1 MTSSATAHRG
11 DGHRALLESG
21 RALPPLVGGR
31 TARKLQVPRGRS
43 RPSAKGRAATRD
55 RSGILVVDPDAS
67 VRAFLADALADSA
80 DVIEASGLAE
90 ALLLFSVSR
99 ARRFGRLFDAVLVDC
114 GEPDRRTGELRGVE
128 LIRSICAIDGALP
141 VIATSA
147 AIDSDQVADRALRS
161 GARDFLKKPF
171 GVDELMAAIVRAW
184 DPENGG
190 L

>member
-1 MTSSATAHRG
+1 
-11 DGHRALLESG
+11 
-21 RALPPLVGGR
+21 
-31 TARKLQVPRGRS
+31 
-43 RPSAKGRAATRD
+43 
-55 RSGILVVDPDAS
+55 
-67 VRAFLADALADSA
+67 
-80 DVIEASGLAE
+80 
-90 ALLLFSVSR
+90 
-99 ARRFGRLFDAVLVDC
+99 
-114 GEPDRRTGELRGVE
+114 
-128 LIRSICAIDGALP
+128 